1 MTIYD
6 TVTYCLRDGNEIVYI
21 GTTNDP
27 VRRLQEHQS
36 EGKQFTKLEATSDPM
51 TKVDAKQKE
60 RQDLAQY
67 RKNHGGRNPK
77 YNKDSDG

>member
-6 TVTYCLRDGNEIVYI
+6 TVTYRLRDGNEIVYI

-36 EGKQFTKLEATSDPM
+36 EGKQFTKLEVTSRKM
-51 TKVDAKQKE
+51 TEKGAEEKE
-60 RQDLAQY
+60 AGDLAQY

-77 YNKDSDG
+77 YNKKNDG